1 MTNKSSL
8 AVLGFGRLG
17 ACLAIAARQAGY
29 PIAAVT
35 AAGEATRA
43 AAVRYGFSVRKSNID
58 AAASGDVIILC
69 VPDRQIEP
77 VCREL
82 VAGGRLRVGQV
93 LLHTSGANAASLLA
107 PAKATGVSIG
117 ALHPLQSFSDAA
129 EAAQQFSNIFFA
141 IDGEQAAAAAA
152 SELAQALGG
161 QVLYVPPQERALYHA
176 AAVTASN
183 YLVSLLSVSERLF
196 SRWTPNGRALDAVLP
211 LAEGTLRNIRR
222 QGTSGALTGPIARGD
237 IETVAKHLQALPP
250 DLIPLYKT
258 LGLAALAM
266 TPSNLSTVQQL
277 ALRQLLQTPINKEE
291 LPYE

>member
-1 MTNKSSL
+1 MTNKVSL

-17 ACLAIAARQAGY
+17 ASLALAARQAGY

-35 AAGEATRA
+35 AAGETTRA
-43 AAVRYGFSVRKSNID
+43 IAAQYGFSIRKSNAE

-82 VAGGRLRVGQV
+82 VENGRLRVGQTM
-93 LLHTSGANAASLLA
+93 LHTSGANAADLLTA
-107 PAKATGVSIG
+107 AKSAGVSIG
-117 ALHPLQSFSDAA
+117 ALHPLQSFTNPT

-152 SELAQALGG
+152 TELALALGG
-161 QVLYVPPQERALYHA
+161 QVLHVPPQDRALYHA

-196 SRWTPNGRALDAVLP
+196 SRWAPSGRSLDAVLP

-222 QGTSGALTGPIARGD
+222 QGTSAALTGPIARGD
-237 IETVAKHLQALPP
+237 IATVAKHLQALPP

-258 LGLAALAM
+258 LGLTALAM
-266 TPSNLSTVQQL
+266 AKNNLSTKQQT
-277 ALRQLLQTPINKEE
+277 ALRQLLQPPINKEE

>member
-1 MTNKSSL
+1 MTNKSPL
-8 AVLGFGRLG
+8 AILGFGRLG

-29 PIAAVT
+29 PISAVT
-35 AAGEATRA
+35 AASEATRE
-43 AAVRYGFSVRKSNID
+43 AVVRHGFPVRKSNVE
-58 AAASGDVIILC
+58 AAALGEVIILC

-77 VCREL
+77 ACREL
-82 VAGGRLRVGQV
+82 VEGGRLRAGQI
-93 LLHTSGANAASLLA
+93 LLHTSGANAADLLM
-107 PAKATGVSIG
+107 PVKPTGVSIG
-117 ALHPLQSFSDAA
+117 ALHPLQSFSDAT

-141 IDGEQAAAAAA
+141 IDGEQAAVAAA

-161 QVLYVPPQERALYHA
+161 QVLTVPPQDRALYHA

-196 SRWTPNGRALDAVLP
+196 SRWTPNGHALDAVLP
-211 LAEGTLRNIRR
+211 LAEGTLRNVRR
-222 QGTSGALTGPIARGD
+222 QGTSAALTGPIARGD
-237 IETVAKHLQALPP
+237 IATVNKHLQTLPP
-250 DLIPLYKT
+250 DLILLYKT

-266 TPSNLSTVQQL
+266 TPSNLSTVQQA

>member
-1 MTNKSSL
+1 MTTKVSL
-8 AVLGFGRLG
+8 AILGFGRLG
-17 ACLAIAARQAGY
+17 AVLAIAARQAGY

-35 AAGEATRA
+35 AAGEATRTA
-43 AAVRYGFSVRKSNID
+43 AAQYGFSVRKSNAE
-58 AAASGDVIILC
+58 AAAAGDVIILC

-82 VAGGRLRVGQV
+82 VEGGRLRVGQT
-93 LLHTSGANAASLLA
+93 LLHTSGANATDLLT
-107 PAKATGVSIG
+107 PAKTGGVSIG
-117 ALHPLQSFSDAA
+117 ALHPLQSFTDAS

-152 SELAQALGG
+152 TELALALGG
-161 QVLYVPPQERALYHA
+161 QVLYVPPQDRALYHA

-196 SRWTPNGRALDAVLP
+196 SRWAPNGRALDALLP

-222 QGTSGALTGPIARGD
+222 QGTSDALTGPIARGD

-250 DLIPLYKT
+250 DLIALYKT
-258 LGLAALAM
+258 LGLAALDM
-266 TPSNLSTVQQL
+266 TCSNLSTVQQT
-277 ALRQLLQTPINKEE
+277 ALRQLLQTSTNKED
-291 LPYE
+291 LLYE